1 MKYYSDILKQKKTK
15 KNYCKYISDS
25 NVIRTHNHLVRKKTI
40 NHLASLTSLAK
51 CLSVRLQTKW

>member
-25 NVIRTHNHLVRKKTI
+25 NMIRTHNHLVRKKTI

-51 CLSVRLQTKW
+51 CLSVR